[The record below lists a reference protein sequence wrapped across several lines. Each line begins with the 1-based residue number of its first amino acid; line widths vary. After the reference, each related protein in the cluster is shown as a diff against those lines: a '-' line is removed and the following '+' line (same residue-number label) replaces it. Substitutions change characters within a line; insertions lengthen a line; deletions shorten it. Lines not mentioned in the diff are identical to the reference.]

1 MEFSTKPQRHHR
13 VVFADSLFDTPDTA
27 SFCRT
32 ESSRDL
38 LPLARSIGYRKFWL
52 PKLFGGLGDSE
63 IEDSDEEAT
72 EEEVTAIVPRSGY
85 KAPCENK

>member
-32 ESSRDL
+32 ESSRDHVA
-38 LPLARSIGYRKFWL
+38 LAIESFGSLNSLVDY
-52 PKLFGGLGDSE
+52 GGLGDSE
-63 IEDSDEEAT
+63 IED
-72 EEEVTAIVPRSGY
+72 
-85 KAPCENK
+85 